1 MKFNIG
7 DRVRVIK
14 ILEDGDQL
22 FFNNEDLINK
32 TGKIVVID
40 DEGYPYGVL
49 FDTPFDDYD
58 EEIFF
63 MERELELV

>member
-40 DEGYPYGVL
+40 NEGYPYGYYL
-49 FDTPFDDYD
+49 THLLMIMMKKYSLWK
-58 EEIFF
+58 EN
-63 MERELELV
+63 

>member
-22 FFNNEDLINK
+22 FYLINK

-49 FDTPFDDYD
+49 FDTPFDDCD

-63 MERELELV
+63 MERELGLV